1 LRDKDASYF
10 HLTELIKLYPHNHEA
25 YIKLAEYLSAK
36 NELSLANEYL
46 IQSLYYTRNDRK
58 KNTQALGWLG
68 LNYMKTNNYS
78 EGKAYLEQVTDQ
90 FPEQIS
96 ATIRAYGALIKYARE
111 NKQKN
116 DFQRYVAAVQ
126 RYAVRIIEDE
136 RVHEFPLLYRR
147 MAQVMTIAGDIAEAQ
162 RWQSMQS
169 DSN

>member
-1 LRDKDASYF
+1 
-10 HLTELIKLYPHNHEA
+10 
-25 YIKLAEYLSAK
+25 
-36 NELSLANEYL
+36 
-46 IQSLYYTRNDRK
+46 
-58 KNTQALGWLG
+58 
-68 LNYMKTNNYS
+68 MKTNNYS
-78 EGKAYLEQVTDQ
+78 DGKAYLEQVTDQ